1 MKVRVTTPSRLHLG
15 FLDLEGG
22 FGRIF
27 GGIGVALNYP
37 NTIVEAE
44 PSSELIVKGEE
55 NVQARLFAE
64 RFLKAY
70 GLAGHVAISVRQS
83 IPKHVGLGSGTQ
95 LALAVASSLARI
107 FQIKASVQE
116 LAAIT
121 GRGGISG
128 VGTAIFEL
136 GGFVVEGGLKTEIG
150 YPFIAKSFPP
160 VIFHA
165 SFPDDWLFVVAIP
178 NVKRGFT
185 DEEEPA
191 IFSRLPPMSA
201 ENVGKVCRLTV
212 MKLLPSIIEHDIKSF
227 GEALTSIQN
236 IVGNHFSRVQGGI
249 YSSRI
254 AEEAIAHIL
263 RHGAY
268 GAGQSSWGP
277 AFYGL
282 VQGEEQALKLKSTLQ
297 SFLNNR
303 GGGQV
308 FIAKANNNGAFIEQ
322 TAN

>member
-1 MKVRVTTPSRLHLG
+1 VTTPSRLHLG

-22 FGRIF
+22 LGRIF

-44 PSSELIVKGEE
+44 PSGELIVKGEKS
-55 NVQARLFAE
+55 VQARLFAE

-70 GLAGHVAISVRQS
+70 GLPRKVAINVKQT
-83 IPKHVGLGSGTQ
+83 IPEHVGLGSGTQ
-95 LALAVASSLARI
+95 LALAVATSLAKI
-107 FQIKASVQE
+107 FQIRASVKE

-121 GRGGISG
+121 GRGSVSG
-128 VGTAIFEL
+128 VGIAIFEL
-136 GGFVVEGGLKTEIG
+136 GGFVVEGGLKTGISN
-150 YPFIAKSFPP
+150 PFITKSIPP

-165 SFPDDWLFVVAIP
+165 SFPDDWLFVIAIP

-185 DEEEPA
+185 DEEEPT

-201 ENVGKVCRLTV
+201 ENVGKICRLTL

-236 IVGNHFSRVQGGI
+236 ILGNYFSHVQGGI

-254 AEEAIAHIL
+254 AEEAITHIL
-263 RHGAY
+263 RQEAY

-282 VQGEEQALKLKSTLQ
+282 VQGEEKALKLRSTLQ

-308 FIAKANNNGAFIEQ
+308 FVAKANNNGAFVEQ
-322 TAN
+322 IAK